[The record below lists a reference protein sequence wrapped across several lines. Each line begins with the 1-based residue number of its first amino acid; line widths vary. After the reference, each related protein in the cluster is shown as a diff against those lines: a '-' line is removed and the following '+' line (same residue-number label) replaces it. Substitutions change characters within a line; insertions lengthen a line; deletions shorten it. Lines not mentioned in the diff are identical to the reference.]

1 MSDTSELV
9 DLEQRLTAALERIG
23 TALEGLARLPAE
35 PDAAA
40 TADAPDAVPDP
51 APPAA
56 QPAAPADLPDIAR
69 LTAALEDERTV
80 SAQLEE
86 RIRRLK
92 RRGSDEAVAL
102 RAELADAR
110 AALARLDADVQDLRA
125 ANDALRDAAAALRAG
140 AEAGVADAALINRVL
155 QAELA
160 ALAATRAT
168 DAAEAEAILT
178 AISPLL
184 TPPAPIDGAVPPA
197 QEV

>member
-1 MSDTSELV
+1 MTDTRELV

-23 TALEGLARLPAE
+23 TALEGLARLPTGAAAE
-35 PDAAA
+35 PPAAA
-40 TADAPDAVPDP
+40 PVA
-51 APPAA
+51 APPATA
-56 QPAAPADLPDIAR
+56 SDMGGAADTAEIAR
-69 LTAALEDERTV
+69 LTAALDDERIV

-92 RRGSDEAVAL
+92 RRSSDEAAAL

-110 AALARLDADVQDLRA
+110 AALARLDADLQDLRA
-125 ANDALRDAAAALRAG
+125 ANDALRAAAAALREG
-140 AEAGVADAALINRVL
+140 AADGVADAALINRVL

-184 TPPAPIDGAVPPA
+184 TQPAPMDGAASPA